1 MQSFSAITPFV
12 GLSRWND
19 LLKLPFKSVYSM
31 INHRQS
37 LPDLN
42 VIQGEECQSRQQ
54 PNEDQCIEE
63 AAANLQKGIF
73 CVLFPHFFYF

>member
-1 MQSFSAITPFV
+1 
-12 GLSRWND
+12 
-19 LLKLPFKSVYSM
+19 M

-42 VIQGEECQSRQQ
+42 VIQGEECQPRQQ